1 MTQFSVIIVHKPDVP
16 LYIGKWTDLVQSYSP
31 GENFD
36 SPQDNTTFY
45 AGKSGNPNDLGKYG
59 QPAKRGVCRFSLNYS
74 PGENFDSPQDN
85 TTFYSGSA
93 AGDLVLRISQSGG
106 FRDSAWITVLVKT
119 STVSRTIPVSIV
131 ES

>member
-45 AGKSGNPNDLGKYG
+45 AGKSENPNDLGKYG
-59 QPAKRGVCRFSLNYS
+59 QPAKRGVCRFSLDYS
-74 PGENFDSPQDN
+74 PGENFDSLEDN
-85 TTFYSGSA
+85 TSLYSG
-93 AGDLVLRISQSGG
+93 
-106 FRDSAWITVLVKT
+106 
-119 STVSRTIPVSIV
+119 